1 MKKCYLY
8 CDPRSINDA
17 TNYYCGLI
25 KQGLENEGYQYEIAH
40 NLSALKDANVIFT
53 ITEKYFFKAKLRYPA
68 KKHIYWAQGVDAEEA
83 KMDMRTI
90 KDLLRYL
97 FRRLSEPMAVKLS
110 DLLFCVSIRMLE
122 YFEDTYG
129 LKNRGQIIV
138 MPCYNLQLSKKFNE
152 KQYEEPT
159 FVYAGGASI
168 WQGVDFMLDV
178 YSNIEKKLPTSRLT
192 LLTKDKEVF
201 INKLKE
207 KGINNY
213 EIKYISVSE
222 LQNELHKYKYGFIL
236 RDNSIVNQVATPTKM
251 NSYLSNYLIPI
262 FSTTVDDFNRHINL
276 GEFSIKI
283 QYPLDSKL
291 IANEIIK
298 FETESHDFSK
308 YKQFV
313 DNVFEEHY
321 NDSVYLSEIK
331 EKIERTV
338 GV

>member
-25 KQGLENEGYQYEIAH
+25 KQSLEIKGYQYEIAH
-40 NLSALKDANVIFT
+40 NLSVLKDANVIFT
-53 ITEKYFFKAKLRYPA
+53 ITELYFFKAKLRYPT
-68 KKHIYWAQGVDAEEA
+68 KKHIYWAQGVGAEESKMTMKVA
-83 KMDMRTI
+83 KDYF
-90 KDLLRYL
+90 RYYFRL
-97 FRRLSEPMAVKLS
+97 FSEPLAVKLS
-110 DLLFCVSIRMLE
+110 DLLFCVSERMVE
-122 YFEDTYG
+122 YYKETYG
-129 LKNRGQIIV
+129 LKDRGQIVV
-138 MPCYNLQLSKKFNE
+138 MPCYNLRLSNSFNE
-152 KQYEEPT
+152 KQYDNPS

-168 WQGVDFMLDV
+168 WQGVDLMLDV
-178 YSNIEKKLPTSRLT
+178 YRNIEKEIPSSRLT
-192 LLTKDKEVF
+192 LLTKDKDVF
-201 INKLKE
+201 TKKIIE
-207 KGINNY
+207 RGIKNFD
-213 EIKYISVSE
+213 IKYIGVSE

-236 RDNSIVNQVATPTKM
+236 RDSNIVNQVATPTKM

-283 QYPLDSKL
+283 QYPLDSEL

-313 DNVFEEHY
+313 ENVFEEHY

-331 EKIERTV
+331 KKIERTV